1 MQAHEF
7 QGNGVGEASQT
18 EGTAQADS
26 RRIRGDSVSRVS
38 EHQWDS
44 MGRAQ
49 GAVLKD
55 PHKKLWEQ
63 DEEGLV
69 LCAD

>member
-1 MQAHEF
+1 MEWGKHPRPRGQQRETR
-7 QGNGVGEASQT
+7 S
-18 EGTAQADS
+18 
-26 RRIRGDSVSRVS
+26 IRGDSVSRVS

-44 MGRAQ
+44 MGRVQ

-55 PHKKLWEQ
+55 PHRKLWEQ